1 MNVFDMVIDGFKKV
15 FTGKNALI
23 KHIFIILITSVIS
36 LVSVYFQILAETAEK
51 ASEMPEF
58 PFKTF
63 IIALI
68 VMFIA
73 GIYLSGYNF
82 QFMHNAFNN
91 ESDEILPEFTGKPYS
106 IFWRAF
112 PVMLVWTLYIIA
124 AMSLCISLFFAGP
137 IFIVVGIILFFA
149 ILIISAFVQFI
160 YIGFAKHYSRE
171 GLYNIS
177 LPVKYLKLT
186 FEPFA
191 LMALLFIPIYSAAMS
206 PSFFLGMFMGL
217 SGIKDVN
224 MIMYAGGVLGGY
236 LGFVVQLVWY
246 YGLVQIY
253 KEKIDTEVIQ

>member
-1 MNVFDMVIDGFKKV
+1 MNVFDIVIDGFKKV

-51 ASEMPEF
+51 ASKLPEF

-68 VMFIA
+68 VMFVA

-82 QFMHNAFNN
+82 QFLHNAFNN
-91 ESDEILPEFTGKPYS
+91 ESDGVLPEFTSKPYG

-124 AMSLCISLFFAGP
+124 AMALCISLFFAGP

-177 LPVKYLKLT
+177 LLVKYLKLT
-186 FEPFA
+186 FESFA

-236 LGFVVQLVWY
+236 LGYIVQLVWY